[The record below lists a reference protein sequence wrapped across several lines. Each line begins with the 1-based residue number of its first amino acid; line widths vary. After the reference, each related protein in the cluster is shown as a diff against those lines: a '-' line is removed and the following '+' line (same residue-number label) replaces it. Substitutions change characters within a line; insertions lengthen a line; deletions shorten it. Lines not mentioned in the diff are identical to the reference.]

1 MTARTIKTRWGTAI
15 AIVTAITA
23 ITIGVGG
30 SARAEGEEACTAES
44 FELAAVEAA
53 CNKGGRPAAKS
64 LMKVAVKKAKAAGE
78 SMTCKSCHTNLKT
91 YTLTSNAVSDLE
103 PWL

>member
-1 MTARTIKTRWGTAI
+1 MTVRSIATRWVSTA

-23 ITIGVGG
+23 ITIGIGS
-30 SARAEGEEACTAES
+30 SARAEGEDACTAES

-53 CNKGGRPAAKS
+53 CKQGGRPAAKA
-64 LMKVAVKKAKAAGE
+64 LMKKAVKKAKAAGE
-78 SMTCKSCHTNLKT
+78 SMTCKSCHSSMKT
-91 YTLTSNAVSDLE
+91 FTLTSNAVSDLE